1 MARSPDRVAAAQ
13 EGPILTADGVLGGAL
28 AMPGQEPDAE
38 SAAPG
43 GVDPLA
49 SRLSR
54 VGCAGTGRLRRSLVV
69 PSQYLGAMFTPED
82 RERLRGELVSAAR
95 ADERITGAALTGSA
109 ALDAED
115 RWSDIDL
122 ALGLAPDAD
131 LGQVIE
137 DWTRVMYRQHGA
149 VHHLDIVPRATVY
162 RVFLLASTLQVDLAF
177 SAAAEFGAIA
187 PAFRLIFGI
196 PAQQAPAAAPGAAEL
211 VGLGWLYALH
221 ARSSIARGRVWQAE
235 YMISGLRDHVL
246 ALACLRHGVP
256 AAQGRGM
263 DRLPPAATAA
273 VAGALVRSLD
283 ISELARAFRVA
294 TKALLAEAGEV
305 DAGLADRLA
314 ATLREL
320 AR

>member
-1 MARSPDRVAAAQ
+1 M
-13 EGPILTADGVLGGAL
+13 
-28 AMPGQEPDAE
+28 
-38 SAAPG
+38 
-43 GVDPLA
+43 
-49 SRLSR
+49 
-54 VGCAGTGRLRRSLVV
+54 

-82 RERLRGELVSAAR
+82 RQRLRDELVSAAR
-95 ADERITGAALTGSA
+95 ADERIAGAALTGSA
-109 ALDAED
+109 ALGAED

-131 LGQVIE
+131 LGQVIA
-137 DWTRVMYRQHGA
+137 DWTQVMYRQHGA
-149 VHHLDIVPRATVY
+149 VHHLDIAPRATVY

-187 PAFRLIFGI
+187 PTFRLIFGT
-196 PAQQAPAAAPGAAEL
+196 PAQQAPSPAPGAAEL

-235 YMISGLRDHVL
+235 YMISGVRDHVL

-256 AAQGRGM
+256 TAQARGM

-283 ISELARAFRVA
+283 IGELVRAFRVA
-294 TKALLAEAGEV
+294 AEALLAEAGQV